1 MRAKSQNLKSRG
13 KITIGSRVGAE
24 TINSLHYIIVIDT
37 FST

>member
-13 KITIGSRVGAE
+13 KSQLDSRVGAK